1 MTEAI
6 TQQFRDRLE
15 EIRKK
20 LATLGSKETQF
31 MAVEMLFYDYITIA
45 RTYGNETEDNKLLLA
60 LKELEAGAY
69 ANTKNF
75 FKKSH
80 QREHVIRRF
89 IVQFKNILAS
99 AIRDTVPRNTL
110 QA

>member
-1 MTEAI
+1 MTEET
-6 TQQFRDRLE
+6 TQQFKEKLD

-20 LATLGSKETQF
+20 LVVLGSKESNF
-31 MAVEMLFYDYITIA
+31 MGVEMLFYDAITIA
-45 RTYGNETEDNKLLLA
+45 RTYGNDSEDNKLLFA

-69 ANTKNF
+69 SNTKSF

-99 AIRDTVPRNTL
+99 AIRDNASRNTL
-110 QA
+110 SA